1 MQAFNGHLYIFAH
14 SMCGATALVVDK
26 CPQGMKCK
34 SISTIGAIH
43 CGNIDSN
50 V

>member
-1 MQAFNGHLYIFAH
+1 MQTVNGHLHVFAH
-14 SMCGATALVVDK
+14 SMCWATALVVDK

-34 SISTIGAIH
+34 STSTIGAIH
-43 CGNIDSN
+43 CGNIDCN